1 MGIINILNIQKLLSE
16 SEYRIPIYQRNYAW
30 SIPEVTQLIQDIAD
44 YANES
49 AEDNY
54 YIGTLVVFP
63 HSNEGY
69 FETIDGQQR
78 STTITIIACS
88 ILHNSYYDMSWYKGV
103 NVSFDHRER
112 SNETLH
118 SIFAAKDPRIESDK
132 INTEIITV
140 YNNVWHI
147 IEQVCK
153 NKGLNINSFIEY
165 LLHKVILLRVAVP
178 TDTDLNHYFE
188 IMNSRGE
195 QLEQHEIVKALLMS
209 PLKDSLDD
217 MRTFS
222 FIWDAC
228 SNMGR
233 YVQMNISKPIRG
245 YFFKENEIDN
255 VEEDFDELSFAISQN
270 PLKQNQGEK
279 CLIDL
284 FKDDLNKVSYEKP
297 WEEQGKN
304 NEQPESFGT
313 IISFSNFLLHVL
325 KVMNPQNKDVVLDDK
340 KLIAIFKSCYELEQD
355 KQLFVKRF
363 IMQLLKVRY
372 LFDKF
377 VIKRKLEKWSLK
389 QLKKS
394 SKDKLY
400 YGSTFSKQDNV
411 MDNYEKDVIMLQ
423 AMFHVSLPSQ
433 IYKHWL
439 NAVLLYVYNNPD
451 TTSHAFSEYLWSLAK
466 SYLLDRYLATEESIY
481 SFEDII
487 FKNNGVPQNNED
499 AIDWTNINVDNSE
512 DTTMAGEKV
521 ENFVFNFYDYI
532 LWKEQKTA
540 DFEFSYR
547 TSVEHFYP
555 QHPID
560 NKMMDKT
567 HLHSFGNLCLVSN
580 SMNSKFSNSLP
591 AAKYSNFGTDNEQN
605 KTYSIKL
612 QNMMQSMRD
621 HDKWDENKI
630 EQEAQSAKNLMIKYL
645 FQS

>member
-1 MGIINILNIQKLLSE
+1 MDIISTLNIQKLLSE

-44 YANES
+44 YAKENES
-49 AEDNY
+49 DNY

-63 HSNEGY
+63 HKDGNY
-69 FETIDGQQR
+69 YETIDGQQR
-78 STTITIIACS
+78 STTITIMACS
-88 ILHNSYYDMSWYKGV
+88 ILHNSSYDMSWYKGI

-118 SIFAAKDPRIESDK
+118 CIFKHNDPLIESDK
-132 INTEIITV
+132 INTEIMTV
-140 YNNVWHI
+140 YNKVWHI

-153 NKGLNINSFIEY
+153 NKCLDINSFIKY
-165 LLHKVILLRVAVP
+165 LLRKVIILRVAVP
-178 TDTDLNHYFE
+178 ADTDLNHYFE

-209 PLKDSLDD
+209 TLKDSPED
-217 MRTFS
+217 MHTFS
-222 FIWDAC
+222 YIWDAC

-233 YVQMNISKPIRG
+233 YVQMNFSKTIRG
-245 YFFKENEIDN
+245 YFFRENEIDN
-255 VEEDFDELSFAISQN
+255 VEDDFDKISVALSKN

-284 FKDDLNKVSYEKP
+284 FNDDLNNVSYEKP
-297 WEEQGKN
+297 WEEEGKN
-304 NEQPESFGT
+304 QEQPESFGT

-325 KVMNPQNKDVVLDDK
+325 KVMSPQNEVIVLDDK
-340 KLIAIFKSCYELEQD
+340 KLIAIFKSCYESEQD
-355 KQLFVKRF
+355 KKLFVKRF
-363 IMQLLKVRY
+363 IMQLLKARY

-389 QLKKS
+389 QLKQS

-400 YGSTFSKQDNV
+400 YGSTFTKQDTEV
-411 MDNYEKDVIMLQ
+411 DNYEKDVMMLQ

-451 TTSHAFSEYLWSLAK
+451 TTSKAFSEYLWSLAK
-466 SYLLDRYLATEESIY
+466 SYMLDRYLATEDSIY

-487 FKNNGVPQNNED
+487 YKNNGVPQNNGND
-499 AIDWTNINVDNSE
+499 IDWTNINVD
-512 DTTMAGEKV
+512 DTSMAGEKV

-532 LWKEQKTA
+532 LWKEQKIV

-560 NKMMDKT
+560 NKVMDDK

-591 AAKYSNFGTDNEQN
+591 AAKYHNFGTDREQK

-621 HDKWDENKI
+621 HDKWDEGKI
-630 EQEAQSAKNLMIKYL
+630 GQESKFAKDLMMKYL
-645 FQS
+645 FQL